1 MSKHPSSRTS
11 RNTDGDDDE
20 RRRVAD
26 ELGARLRARG
36 VRLDGRETGE
46 QLANLLDAVET
57 FEGAVEAH
65 GGDLMVDEPV
75 RSEARVSPDNRAFV
89 LPVRREGE
97 SVAALI
103 GRIAEATAH
112 ARQVH
117 GR

>member
-1 MSKHPSSRTS
+1 MSKQPSNRTS
-11 RNTDGDDDE
+11 GNTDAGDDE

-26 ELGARLRARG
+26 EMGARLRARG

-46 QLANLLDAVET
+46 QLADLLDAVEE
-57 FEGAVEAH
+57 FESTVEAH

-75 RSEARVSPDNRAFV
+75 RSGARLSPDNRAFV

-97 SVAALI
+97 SVSALI
-103 GRIAEATAH
+103 GRIAEATAG

-117 GR
+117 ER